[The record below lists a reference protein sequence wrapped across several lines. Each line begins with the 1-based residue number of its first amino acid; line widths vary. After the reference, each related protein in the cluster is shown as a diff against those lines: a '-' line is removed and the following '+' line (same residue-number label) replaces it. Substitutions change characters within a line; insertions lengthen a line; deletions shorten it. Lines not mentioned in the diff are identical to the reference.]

1 MNEFFIKHNGNIII
15 SYDRT
20 KISNRKVIFI
30 VSELILLLPLSF
42 IFRENWVYL
51 ILLFPFLGVI
61 LFLILWSFVVDKS
74 NKKKEELLAFESL
87 NDVIALD
94 IKKIGV
100 SIKELDRKYIRID
113 LEKETKRAVCV
124 ILSNGEELNYNIV
137 DKAEYNNKRVFEIN
151 VKYLITKE
159 SLYSH

>member
-1 MNEFFIKHNGNIII
+1 MDEFFIKHNGNIII

-30 VSELILLLPLSF
+30 ISELALLLPLLF
-42 IFRENWVYL
+42 AFRENLVYL

-61 LFLILWSFVVDKS
+61 LFLILWSFVVDKN
-74 NKKKEELLAFESL
+74 NKKKEELLAFKSL

-94 IKKIGV
+94 IKKLGIN
-100 SIKELDRKYIRID
+100 IKELDRKYIRID
-113 LEKETKRAVCV
+113 LEKETKRAVYV
-124 ILSNGEELNYNIV
+124 ILSNGEELKYNIV

-151 VKYLITKE
+151 VKYSIAKE
-159 SLYSH
+159 SSSSH

>member
-1 MNEFFIKHNGNIII
+1 MNEFFIKHDGNIII

-30 VSELILLLPLSF
+30 ASELALLLPLLF
-42 IFRENWVYL
+42 AFRENLAYL

-61 LFLILWSFVVDKS
+61 LFLILWSFIVDKS
-74 NKKKEELLAFESL
+74 NKKKEESLAFKSL

-94 IKKIGV
+94 IKKIGDN
-100 SIKELDRKYIRID
+100 IKELDRKYIRID

-124 ILSNGEELNYNIV
+124 ILSNGEELNYNIM

-151 VKYLITKE
+151 IKYSIMK
-159 SLYSH
+159 

>member
-1 MNEFFIKHNGNIII
+1 MNEFFIKHDGNIII

-30 VSELILLLPLSF
+30 ASELALLLPLLF
-42 IFRENWVYL
+42 AFRENLAYL

-61 LFLILWSFVVDKS
+61 LFLILWSFIVDKS
-74 NKKKEELLAFESL
+74 NKKKEESLAFKGL

-94 IKKIGV
+94 IKKIGDN
-100 SIKELDRKYIRID
+100 IKELDRKYIRID

-124 ILSNGEELNYNIV
+124 ILSNGEELNYNIM

-151 VKYLITKE
+151 IKYSIMK
-159 SLYSH
+159 